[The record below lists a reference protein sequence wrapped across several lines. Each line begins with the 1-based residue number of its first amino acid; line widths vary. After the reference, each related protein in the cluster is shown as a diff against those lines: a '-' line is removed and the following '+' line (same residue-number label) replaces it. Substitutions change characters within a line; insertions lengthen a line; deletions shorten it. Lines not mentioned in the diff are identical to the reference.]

1 MARANSVHSTP
12 PTNAA
17 RKHRKN
23 STEVAKFAMTIER
36 PMFPA
41 RRVDVRTERSCVAWL
56 HPGDAQRPNASPTL
70 KKPMRELG
78 AIVDV
83 VMTACRYPNFAWM
96 FCSKNS
102 N

>member
-1 MARANSVHSTP
+1 
-12 PTNAA
+12 
-17 RKHRKN
+17 
-23 STEVAKFAMTIER
+23 MTIER

-41 RRVDVRTERSCVAWL
+41 RRVDVRTERSCVAGCIL
-56 HPGDAQRPNASPTL
+56 ATQRAEHFADL
-70 KKPMRELG
+70 EKPMRELG

-83 VMTACRYPNFAWM
+83 VMTVWRYPNFAWM